1 MKLAGCIITDQEHR
15 VLLLHRNNGRHL
27 QWEVPGGKVEAGED
41 TETTAM
47 RETNEELGVNVEIIR
62 KLGQCVFHQ
71 DDDELDY
78 TWYLARIVEGE
89 PEIKEPQTFD
99 SMSYMSLEDM
109 RQETLSTGAWNFLGM
124 LVDEETN
131 LR

>member
-1 MKLAGCIITDQEHR
+1 
-15 VLLLHRNNGRHL
+15 
-27 QWEVPGGKVEAGED
+27 VEAGED